1 MNNYILISPWSR
13 ELRDK
18 SQNPKNY
25 PWWPEVIEGLKDDY
39 DLIQLGIAGETKLV
53 EDFRI
58 NLSLRIIGELLLAP
72 ECFTWIA
79 VDNFFPHL
87 AHVVGKEPGVVLWG
101 ISDPNI
107 FGYRENKNL
116 LKARK
121 YLREQQF
128 QIWDGLT
135 YDPRVFVSPER
146 VIEAVRG

>member
-1 MNNYILISPWSR
+1 MKNFIIISPWSR

-18 SQNPKNY
+18 SYNPKNY
-25 PWWPEVIEGLKDDY
+25 PYWLEVIEGLKDDW
-39 DLIQLGIAGETKLV
+39 DIIQIGVKGEKQLTD
-53 EDFRI
+53 DFRV
-58 NLSLRIIGELLLAP
+58 NLPLKEVGYLLLDP
-72 ECFTWIA
+72 KCHTWIS
-79 VDNFFPHL
+79 VDNFLPHL

-128 QIWDGLT
+128 AVWDGLT
-135 YDPRVFVSPER
+135 YDPKVFVTADR